1 MLSQGRHVSAVV
13 PELFEGNAGALCVF
27 IPTVECVFVFNK
39 TAGRMEW
46 QCEHLHQDHHLF
58 SIPVRQPGLV
68 WERRVNLRGTHCLPG
83 ERLRA
88 ASEVGPPRHPHQ
100 SKYFSAP
107 TLTSIKISQQD
118 RTAIDYPSHHPLFC
132 CSDSW
137 FWHGGWFWWHN
148 AIICHCTNC
157 CHVKI
162 LLPWKLSFMSHFLTR
177 HKTLTDN
184 FTQLWWKLLVS
195 ADWY

>member
-1 MLSQGRHVSAVV
+1 MTMWASSPRPSPVQYSCTPARACLRETSKPPWHTLPSRWETQGR
-13 PELFEGNAGALCVF
+13 
-27 IPTVECVFVFNK
+27 
-39 TAGRMEW
+39 
-46 QCEHLHQDHHLF
+46 
-58 SIPVRQPGLV
+58 
-68 WERRVNLRGTHCLPG
+68 LRGG
-83 ERLRA
+83 A
-88 ASEVGPPRHPHQ
+88 PRHPHQ

-148 AIICHCTNC
+148 AIICHCANC

-162 LLPWKLSFMSHFLTR
+162 LLSWKLSFMSHFLTR

-195 ADWY
+195 ADRY